1 MLQIPVDDNEEADLF
16 SYLSEACEFISTAP
30 IQTTGS
36 VYVHFVVLLHV
47 YNVIMSSEKYA
58 DVRQAVLVYSKLGI
72 SRCSAICMAYI
83 MHSTTATLEV
93 QI

>member
-16 SYLSEACEFISTAP
+16 SYLSEACEFISTAS
-30 IQTTGS
+30 IQTTCS
-36 VYVHFVVLLHV
+36 VCVHFVVLF
-47 YNVIMSSEKYA
+47 YNVIMSSEKFA